1 MVYAIFTFIALG
13 IAGGYFFLGLE
24 HKDLLDE
31 ILMSALY
38 FMVFVAGIEIG
49 GNRHI
54 IKKICNPQSI
64 LLAVAIPTAVTIGSL
79 GGAALSAFVIG
90 MEMRDALLVGSAL
103 GWYSLSSVVIST
115 LYSVE
120 IGTIAFLAN
129 MLREVLA
136 FLAIPLLVKINKFL
150 ALAPSG
156 AATMDSGL
164 PVVIKYTNIHVGL
177 FAFINGLLLTLLFRC
192 RCGGFDVFFGL
203 RFGLG
208 NVQAFHTAPVGIGF
222 DLGGRCLRED
232 VLLHGVGL
240 RERTGSNDSILR
252 GAIIGCQRG
261 RCHPGESKSGR
272 GERSNHGTMLN
283 MLHRI
288 LSLQHPSYK
297 KRGTVVGRETQ

>member
-31 ILMSALY
+31 VLMSALY

-79 GGAALSAFVIG
+79 GGAALSAFVTG
-90 MEMRDALLVGSAL
+90 MEMRAALLVGSAL

-177 FAFINGLLLTLLFRC
+177 FAFINGLLLTLL
-192 RCGGFDVFFGL
+192 V
-203 RFGLG
+203 
-208 NVQAFHTAPVGIGF
+208 P
-222 DLGGRCLRED
+222 
-232 VLLHGVGL
+232 VLLSVL
-240 RERTGSNDSILR
+240 M
-252 GAIIGCQRG
+252 
-261 RCHPGESKSGR
+261 PG
-272 GERSNHGTMLN
+272 
-283 MLHRI
+283 
-288 LSLQHPSYK
+288 Q
-297 KRGTVVGRETQ
+297 

>member
-1 MVYAIFTFIALG
+1 M
-13 IAGGYFFLGLE
+13 GLE

-79 GGAALSAFVIG
+79 GGAALSAFVTG

-129 MLREVLA
+129 MLREVCLLYTSYYCRTDGPRRAAGASGTQRCA
-136 FLAIPLLVKINKFL
+136 FGCCKQQ
-150 ALAPSG
+150 
-156 AATMDSGL
+156 DS
-164 PVVIKYTNIHVGL
+164 
-177 FAFINGLLLTLLFRC
+177 
-192 RCGGFDVFFGL
+192 D
-203 RFGLG
+203 
-208 NVQAFHTAPVGIGF
+208 
-222 DLGGRCLRED
+222 
-232 VLLHGVGL
+232 
-240 RERTGSNDSILR
+240 
-252 GAIIGCQRG
+252 
-261 RCHPGESKSGR
+261 
-272 GERSNHGTMLN
+272 
-283 MLHRI
+283 
-288 LSLQHPSYK
+288 
-297 KRGTVVGRETQ
+297 

>member
-79 GGAALSAFVIG
+79 GGAALSAFVTG

-136 FLAIPLLVKINKFL
+136 FLGENGAGKSTLLKVLNGDYQPTKGEYLLDRLF
-150 ALAPSG
+150 S
-156 AATMDSGL
+156 AAAGISLDIVPRL
-164 PVVIKYTNIHVGL
+164 
-177 FAFINGLLLTLLFRC
+177 AFIPFDAVKLAQNA
-192 RCGGFDVFFGL
+192 GGHFGDDFL
-203 RFGLG
+203 IVILA
-208 NVQAFHTAPVGIGF
+208 AFQFPA
-222 DLGGRCLRED
+222 
-232 VLLHGVGL
+232 
-240 RERTGSNDSILR
+240 
-252 GAIIGCQRG
+252 A
-261 RCHPGESKSGR
+261 
-272 GERSNHGTMLN
+272 
-283 MLHRI
+283 
-288 LSLQHPSYK
+288 
-297 KRGTVVGRETQ
+297 

>member
-1 MVYAIFTFIALG
+1 MVYAIFAFIALG
-13 IAGGYFFLGLE
+13 MAGGYCFLGVG
-24 HKDLLDE
+24 HKDMLDE
-31 ILMSALY
+31 VLMSALY

-64 LLAVAIPTAVTIGSL
+64 LLAVAIPAAVTVGSL
-79 GGAALSAFVIG
+79 GGAAASSALTG
-90 MEMRDALLVGSAL
+90 MDLQDALLVGSAL

-136 FLAIPLLVKINKFL
+136 FLMIPLLVNANKFL

-177 FAFINGLLLTLLFRC
+177 FAFINGLLLTLL
-192 RCGGFDVFFGL
+192 V
-203 RFGLG
+203 
-208 NVQAFHTAPVGIGF
+208 P
-222 DLGGRCLRED
+222 
-232 VLLHGVGL
+232 VLLSVL
-240 RERTGSNDSILR
+240 M
-252 GAIIGCQRG
+252 
-261 RCHPGESKSGR
+261 PG
-272 GERSNHGTMLN
+272 
-283 MLHRI
+283 
-288 LSLQHPSYK
+288 Q
-297 KRGTVVGRETQ
+297 

>member
-79 GGAALSAFVIG
+79 GGAALSAFVTG

-177 FAFINGLLLTLLFRC
+177 FAFINGLLLTCCFQYSCLVSKKEIPRLFKTSAGLLFLVEK
-192 RCGGFDVFFGL
+192 FVVFVNVFYRRQL
-203 RFGLG
+203 LG
-208 NVQAFHTAPVGIGF
+208 DQG
-222 DLGGRCLRED
+222 
-232 VLLHGVGL
+232 
-240 RERTGSNDSILR
+240 
-252 GAIIGCQRG
+252 
-261 RCHPGESKSGR
+261 
-272 GERSNHGTMLN
+272 
-283 MLHRI
+283 
-288 LSLQHPSYK
+288 LSLLRQ
-297 KRGTVVGRETQ
+297 

>member
-1 MVYAIFTFIALG
+1 
-13 IAGGYFFLGLE
+13 
-24 HKDLLDE
+24 
-31 ILMSALY
+31 MSALY

-79 GGAALSAFVIG
+79 GGAALSAFVTG

-164 PVVIKYTNIHVGL
+164 PVVIKYTNINVGL
-177 FAFINGLLLTLLFRC
+177 FVIIRLASVILMLFNLGGFPFLQYLQVPSSPELLLYRPWTIITYMFTHFDFLHILF
-192 RCGGFDVFFGL
+192 
-203 RFGLG
+203 
-208 NVQAFHTAPVGIGF
+208 
-222 DLGGRCLRED
+222 
-232 VLLHGVGL
+232 
-240 RERTGSNDSILR
+240 
-252 GAIIGCQRG
+252 
-261 RCHPGESKSGR
+261 
-272 GERSNHGTMLN
+272 N
-283 MLHRI
+283 MLW
-288 LSLQHPSYK
+288 LYWFGGLFLTFFQ
-297 KRGTVVGRETQ
+297 

>member
-64 LLAVAIPTAVTIGSL
+64 LLAVTIGSL
-79 GGAALSAFVIG
+79 GGAALSAFVTG

-177 FAFINGLLLTLLFRC
+177 FAFINGLLLTLL
-192 RCGGFDVFFGL
+192 V
-203 RFGLG
+203 
-208 NVQAFHTAPVGIGF
+208 P
-222 DLGGRCLRED
+222 
-232 VLLHGVGL
+232 VLLSVL
-240 RERTGSNDSILR
+240 M
-252 GAIIGCQRG
+252 
-261 RCHPGESKSGR
+261 PG
-272 GERSNHGTMLN
+272 
-283 MLHRI
+283 
-288 LSLQHPSYK
+288 Q
-297 KRGTVVGRETQ
+297 

>member
-1 MVYAIFTFIALG
+1 MVYAIFAFIALG

-64 LLAVAIPTAVTIGSL
+64 LLAVAIPTSVTIGSL
-79 GGAALSAFVIG
+79 GGSALSAFVTG

-136 FLAIPLLVKINKFL
+136 FLAIPLLV
-150 ALAPSG
+150 P
-156 AATMDSGL
+156 
-164 PVVIKYTNIHVGL
+164 
-177 FAFINGLLLTLLFRC
+177 
-192 RCGGFDVFFGL
+192 
-203 RFGLG
+203 
-208 NVQAFHTAPVGIGF
+208 
-222 DLGGRCLRED
+222 
-232 VLLHGVGL
+232 VLLSVL
-240 RERTGSNDSILR
+240 M
-252 GAIIGCQRG
+252 
-261 RCHPGESKSGR
+261 PG
-272 GERSNHGTMLN
+272 
-283 MLHRI
+283 
-288 LSLQHPSYK
+288 Q
-297 KRGTVVGRETQ
+297 

>member
-79 GGAALSAFVIG
+79 GGAALSAFVTG

-136 FLAIPLLVKINKFL
+136 FLAIPLLVKTINSWL
-150 ALAPSG
+150 WRHQELRLWIPVCRWLSNIPISMSG
-156 AATMDSGL
+156 YSPL
-164 PVVIKYTNIHVGL
+164 S
-177 FAFINGLLLTLLFRC
+177 
-192 RCGGFDVFFGL
+192 
-203 RFGLG
+203 
-208 NVQAFHTAPVGIGF
+208 TA
-222 DLGGRCLRED
+222 C
-232 VLLHGVGL
+232 
-240 RERTGSNDSILR
+240 
-252 GAIIGCQRG
+252 C
-261 RCHPGESKSGR
+261 
-272 GERSNHGTMLN
+272 
-283 MLHRI
+283 
-288 LSLQHPSYK
+288 
-297 KRGTVVGRETQ
+297 

>member
-54 IKKICNPQSI
+54 IKKIC
-64 LLAVAIPTAVTIGSL
+64 IPTAVTIGSL
-79 GGAALSAFVIG
+79 GGAALSAFVTG

-177 FAFINGLLLTLLFRC
+177 FAFINGLLLTLL
-192 RCGGFDVFFGL
+192 V
-203 RFGLG
+203 
-208 NVQAFHTAPVGIGF
+208 P
-222 DLGGRCLRED
+222 
-232 VLLHGVGL
+232 VLLSVL
-240 RERTGSNDSILR
+240 M
-252 GAIIGCQRG
+252 
-261 RCHPGESKSGR
+261 PG
-272 GERSNHGTMLN
+272 
-283 MLHRI
+283 
-288 LSLQHPSYK
+288 Q
-297 KRGTVVGRETQ
+297 

>member
-1 MVYAIFTFIALG
+1 
-13 IAGGYFFLGLE
+13 
-24 HKDLLDE
+24 
-31 ILMSALY
+31 MSALY

-79 GGAALSAFVIG
+79 GGAALSAFVTG

-136 FLAIPLLVKINKFL
+136 FLAIPLLIQINNFL
-150 ALAPSG
+150 ALAPSV

-177 FAFINGLLLTLLFRC
+177 FAFINGLLLTLL
-192 RCGGFDVFFGL
+192 V
-203 RFGLG
+203 
-208 NVQAFHTAPVGIGF
+208 P
-222 DLGGRCLRED
+222 
-232 VLLHGVGL
+232 VLLSVL
-240 RERTGSNDSILR
+240 M
-252 GAIIGCQRG
+252 
-261 RCHPGESKSGR
+261 PG
-272 GERSNHGTMLN
+272 
-283 MLHRI
+283 
-288 LSLQHPSYK
+288 Q
-297 KRGTVVGRETQ
+297 

>member
-79 GGAALSAFVIG
+79 GGAALSAFVTG

-164 PVVIKYTNIHVGL
+164 PGYQIYQYPCRAIRLYQRPAADAAGTGA
-177 FAFINGLLLTLLFRC
+177 AFSTDAWSVKKKSRACLK
-192 RCGGFDVFFGL
+192 
-203 RFGLG
+203 
-208 NVQAFHTAPVGIGF
+208 QARDYCF
-222 DLGGRCLRED
+222 
-232 VLLHGVGL
+232 
-240 RERTGSNDSILR
+240 
-252 GAIIGCQRG
+252 
-261 RCHPGESKSGR
+261 
-272 GERSNHGTMLN
+272 
-283 MLHRI
+283 
-288 LSLQHPSYK
+288 
-297 KRGTVVGRETQ
+297 

>member
-64 LLAVAIPTAVTIGSL
+64 LLAVAIPTVT
-79 GGAALSAFVIG
+79 G

-177 FAFINGLLLTLLFRC
+177 FAFINGLLLTLL
-192 RCGGFDVFFGL
+192 V
-203 RFGLG
+203 
-208 NVQAFHTAPVGIGF
+208 P
-222 DLGGRCLRED
+222 
-232 VLLHGVGL
+232 VLLSVL
-240 RERTGSNDSILR
+240 M
-252 GAIIGCQRG
+252 
-261 RCHPGESKSGR
+261 PG
-272 GERSNHGTMLN
+272 
-283 MLHRI
+283 
-288 LSLQHPSYK
+288 Q
-297 KRGTVVGRETQ
+297 

>member
-1 MVYAIFTFIALG
+1 MVYAIFAFIALG
-13 IAGGYFFLGLE
+13 LAGGYCCLGVE
-24 HKDLLDE
+24 HKDMLDE
-31 ILMSALY
+31 VLMSALY

-64 LLAVAIPTAVTIGSL
+64 LLAVAVPAAVTVGSL
-79 GGAALSAFVIG
+79 SGAAASSALTG
-90 MEMRDALLVGSAL
+90 MDLQDALLVGSAL

-136 FLAIPLLVKINKFL
+136 FLVIPLLVKVNKFL

-177 FAFINGLLLTLLFRC
+177 FAFINGLLLTLL
-192 RCGGFDVFFGL
+192 V
-203 RFGLG
+203 
-208 NVQAFHTAPVGIGF
+208 P
-222 DLGGRCLRED
+222 
-232 VLLHGVGL
+232 VLLSVL
-240 RERTGSNDSILR
+240 I
-252 GAIIGCQRG
+252 
-261 RCHPGESKSGR
+261 PG
-272 GERSNHGTMLN
+272 
-283 MLHRI
+283 
-288 LSLQHPSYK
+288 Q
-297 KRGTVVGRETQ
+297 

>member
-1 MVYAIFTFIALG
+1 M
-13 IAGGYFFLGLE
+13 
-24 HKDLLDE
+24 LDE
-31 ILMSALY
+31 VLMSALY

-64 LLAVAIPTAVTIGSL
+64 LLAVAIPAAVTVGSL
-79 GGAALSAFVIG
+79 SGAAASSALTG
-90 MEMRDALLVGSAL
+90 MGLQDALLVGSAL

-136 FLAIPLLVKINKFL
+136 FLVIPLLVKVNKFL

-177 FAFINGLLLTLLFRC
+177 FAFINGLLLTLL
-192 RCGGFDVFFGL
+192 V
-203 RFGLG
+203 
-208 NVQAFHTAPVGIGF
+208 P
-222 DLGGRCLRED
+222 
-232 VLLHGVGL
+232 VLLSVL
-240 RERTGSNDSILR
+240 M
-252 GAIIGCQRG
+252 
-261 RCHPGESKSGR
+261 PG
-272 GERSNHGTMLN
+272 
-283 MLHRI
+283 
-288 LSLQHPSYK
+288 Q
-297 KRGTVVGRETQ
+297 

>member
-79 GGAALSAFVIG
+79 GGAALSAFVTG

-177 FAFINGLLLTLLFRC
+177 FAFINGLLLTLL
-192 RCGGFDVFFGL
+192 V
-203 RFGLG
+203 
-208 NVQAFHTAPVGIGF
+208 P
-222 DLGGRCLRED
+222 
-232 VLLHGVGL
+232 VLLSVLICLVSKKEIPRLFKTSAGL
-240 RERTGSNDSILR
+240 LFLAEKFVVFVNVFYRRQLLGDQ
-252 GAIIGCQRG
+252 G
-261 RCHPGESKSGR
+261 
-272 GERSNHGTMLN
+272 
-283 MLHRI
+283 
-288 LSLQHPSYK
+288 LSLLRQ
-297 KRGTVVGRETQ
+297 